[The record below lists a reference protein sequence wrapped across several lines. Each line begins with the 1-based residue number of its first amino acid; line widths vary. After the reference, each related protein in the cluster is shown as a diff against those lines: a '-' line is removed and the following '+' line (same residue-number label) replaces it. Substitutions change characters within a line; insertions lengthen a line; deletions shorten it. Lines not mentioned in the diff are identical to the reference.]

1 MESKELKRAPGSL
14 DGQVA
19 LITGGGRGL
28 GRAFAQAPATTGVK
42 VAVTARTERELD
54 ETHALINET
63 GGTVR
68 VFSADVTDRHTME
81 QMVGS
86 VAEEF
91 GPVDILVNN
100 AAIITPLG
108 YDWDIDPDTWW
119 RTLEINL
126 RGAYLCAHLVL
137 PAMMQRRSGWII
149 NVTSVAAHQVAPF
162 GTAYCTSKAALSQWT
177 NMLAAAVQEHGISV
191 FALAPAGPTAMLQTL
206 ATSPNVPQEVNAH
219 FQAAFEQG
227 DSWIQD
233 SVRML
238 MALVSGQA
246 DRLTGRHI
254 SIDDSID
261 DLVRR
266 TGEILEKDLYTLRLR
281 V

>member
-28 GRAFAQAPATTGVK
+28 GRAFAQALATTGVK

-54 ETHALINET
+54 ETHALITET
-63 GGTVR
+63 GGIVR

-137 PAMMQRRSGWII
+137 PAMMQRRSGRII
-149 NVTSVAAHQVAPF
+149 NVTSGGAHHVVPF

-219 FQAAFEQG
+219 FQAALEEG
-227 DSWIQD
+227 ESWIQD
-233 SVRML
+233 SVRLL
-238 MALVSGQA
+238 MALISGQA

-254 SIDDSID
+254 SYDDSID
-261 DLVRR
+261 DLLRR
-266 TGEILEKDLYTLRLR
+266 TDEIIEKDLYTLRLR

>member
-1 MESKELKRAPGSL
+1 MESNELKRAPGSL
-14 DGQVA
+14 DGHVA

-28 GRAFAQAPATTGVK
+28 GRAFAQALAAASAKIV
-42 VAVTARTERELD
+42 VTARTERELD
-54 ETHALINET
+54 ETHALITAT
-63 GGTVR
+63 GATAR
-68 VFSADVTDRHTME
+68 VFPADVTDRHTME
-81 QMVGS
+81 QVVDC

-100 AAIITPLG
+100 AAILMPLG

-137 PAMMQRRSGWII
+137 PAMMQRRSGRII
-149 NVTSVAAHQVAPF
+149 NVTSGGAHHGVPF

-177 NMLAAAVQEHGISV
+177 NMLAAAVQEHGMSV
-191 FALAPAGPTAMLQTL
+191 FALAPTGPTAMLHML
-206 ATSPNVPQEVNAH
+206 ATSPNVPKEAS
-219 FQAAFEQG
+219 AFFRAMFEEG
-227 DSWIQD
+227 GSGIQD
-233 SVRML
+233 SVRLL

-254 SIDDSID
+254 SYDDSID
-261 DLVRR
+261 DLLRR
-266 TGEILEKDLYTLRLR
+266 TDEIIEQDLYTLRLR

>member
-1 MESKELKRAPGSL
+1 MESKELKHAPGSL

-28 GRAFAQAPATTGVK
+28 GRAFAQALAAAGVK

-54 ETHALINET
+54 ETHALITAT
-63 GGTVR
+63 GGTAR
-68 VFSADVTDRHTME
+68 VFPADVTDRHTME
-81 QMVGS
+81 QVLGC

-91 GPVDILVNN
+91 GSIDILVNN
-100 AAIITPLG
+100 AAVVTPLG

-119 RTLEINL
+119 RALEVNL

-137 PAMMQRRSGWII
+137 PAMMQRRSGRII
-149 NVTSVAAHQVAPF
+149 NVTSGGAHHVAPF

-177 NMLAAAVQEHGISV
+177 NMLAAAVQEYGINV
-191 FALAPAGPTAMLQTL
+191 FALAPAGATAMLHTL
-206 ATSPNVPQEVNAH
+206 ATSPNVPKEVNAY
-219 FQAAFEQG
+219 FQAEFEEG
-227 DSWIQD
+227 GSWIQD
-233 SVRML
+233 SARML

-254 SIDDSID
+254 SIDDSLG
-261 DLVRR
+261 DLLRR
-266 TGEILEKDLYTLRLR
+266 TDEIIEKDLYTLRLR

>member
-1 MESKELKRAPGSL
+1 MESKELKRTPGSL

-28 GRAFAQAPATTGVK
+28 GRAFAQALAAAGVK
-42 VAVTARTERELD
+42 VAVTARTERELA
-54 ETHALINET
+54 ETHALITET

-81 QMVGS
+81 QVVDC

-100 AAIITPLG
+100 AAILTPLG

-137 PAMMQRRSGWII
+137 PAMMQRRSGRII
-149 NVTSVAAHQVAPF
+149 NVTSGAAHHGVPF

-177 NMLAAAVQEHGISV
+177 NMLAAAVQEHGINV
-191 FALAPAGPTAMLQTL
+191 FALAPAGATAMLHTL
-206 ATSPNVPQEVNAH
+206 ATSPNVPQEVNAY

-233 SVRML
+233 SVRLL

-246 DRLTGRHI
+246 DRLTGRHL
-254 SIDDSID
+254 SHDDSTD
-261 DLVRR
+261 DLLRR
-266 TGEILEKDLYTLRLR
+266 TDEIIEKDLYTLRLR